1 MQPKLK
7 KGLPVVHAAGACA
20 HLHAAVQRAGLPKAA
35 LLVDCH
41 TGAGGVWAAMTRQL
55 FLHPVV
61 PGKQGSLGLWA
72 VQEGSLSQQYST
84 D

>member
-1 MQPKLK
+1 
-7 KGLPVVHAAGACA
+7 
-20 HLHAAVQRAGLPKAA
+20 
-35 LLVDCH
+35 
-41 TGAGGVWAAMTRQL
+41 MTRQL

-84 D
+84 DCPAINLRLICNIAKGILTASMLALPVGRPSARLLSPVTLT